1 MKKDT
6 PNSVESPT
14 ITDRSDTAVRTDN
27 TSRRS
32 SRLVPVNQIFSVRP
46 DVDLLTLLTHAS
58 QNLASLNAIAQ
69 DFIHRPDEAQR
80 ARAVA
85 MHQLAGLAEMLV
97 DSALSKLGPQYLPAE
112 TNQIRCH

>member
-6 PNSVESPT
+6 PNPVESPT
-14 ITDRSDTAVRTDN
+14 ISDRSDTVVLTD
-27 TSRRS
+27 TASRRS

-46 DVDLLTLLTHAS
+46 DVDLLTLLAHAS

-80 ARAVA
+80 ARAIA
-85 MHQLAGLAEMLV
+85 MHQLAGLAELLV
-97 DSALSKLGPQYLPAE
+97 DSALSKLVPLQHPTRSNPLL
-112 TNQIRCH
+112 CH

>member
-6 PNSVESPT
+6 PNPVESPT

-46 DVDLLTLLTHAS
+46 DVDLLTLLAHAS

-80 ARAVA
+80 ARAVV

-97 DSALSKLGPQYLPAE
+97 DSALSKLAPQHLSAE
-112 TNQIRCH
+112 SMPILCH